1 MTDTVADPGTIG
13 TVISTVIGTGLG
25 DGKRVAG
32 GTQPVV

>member
-1 MTDTVADPGTIG
+1 MTDTVPDPGTIG
-13 TVISTVIGTGLG
+13 TVIGTGLG